1 MTKNKIKVIVIAVA
15 LVLIIAISAGL
26 IVQLTKKDSKD
37 NSATDGTQQYELS
50 GKVYDDSGNEM
61 LSSMVYSMP
70 RAMTISE
77 LQNETVSRI
86 TISATVS
93 PENATDGTVKW
104 SIMFDDGFDT
114 EGYLTLEPAYYG
126 ANTAVLTCYKP
137 FDYTAIITATSN
149 YDATKT
155 ATCYV
160 DYLYTFE
167 PIDLD
172 IYWNDIVF
180 NQENSITMD
189 YNFYG
194 YGTVEGDFEYGEL
207 YIELDGAV
215 INAISERL
223 GKEFTP
229 TYKILSDGFSS
240 EGITFN
246 VPSPFACFAANS
258 GFDEQTFNQAFTR
271 AIYFGCGEDCDYHAI
286 IHFTAK
292 YSYKGD
298 VVKTEHIWHDG
309 YERLSVDFSLEGLV
323 IPVEDVTIN
332 NGDIVFGVGMDEPIT
347 CTFDGTE
354 ADVSS
359 DNRIKVTGK
368 QSSCAETAV
377 TALGKSFTKYLK
389 MESATQITFSTAT
402 EMTLKIYVDTAD
414 KKLKV
419 DGVNYTSVATD
430 DGDNVITVALSA
442 GSHTITKGDILG
454 LFALQLKAA

>member
-1 MTKNKIKVIVIAVA
+1 MTISKIKTIIIAVA
-15 LVLIIAISAGL
+15 LVLVIALAAGL
-26 IVQLTKKDSKD
+26 IAHFVGKGNTDKPIADD
-37 NSATDGTQQYELS
+37 NKQYELS

-77 LQNETVSRI
+77 LQNQTVSRI

-93 PENATDGTVKW
+93 PENATDGTVTW
-104 SIMFDDGFDT
+104 SIMFDDDT
-114 EGYLTLEPAYYG
+114 ETDEYLTLEPAYYG
-126 ANTAVLTCYKP
+126 ANTAVLTCFKP

-149 YDATKT
+149 YDVTKS

-160 DYLYTFE
+160 DYLYEFE
-167 PIDLD
+167 PIDLSMTYSD
-172 IYWNDIVF
+172 VVF
-180 NQENSITMD
+180 NKENSIDFD
-189 YNFYG
+189 YYFGG
-194 YGTVEGDFEYGEL
+194 YGTVEGDLEYGEL

-215 INAISERL
+215 VNAISDRL

-240 EGITFN
+240 DGITFN
-246 VPSPFACFAANS
+246 VHSPFACFAANS

-298 VVKTEHIWHDG
+298 VVKTEHIWHEG
-309 YERLSVDFSLEGLV
+309 YERLTVDFSLEGLV

-354 ADVSS
+354 ATVSS

-368 QSSCAETAV
+368 QSSCTETTV
-377 TALGKSFTKYLK
+377 TALSKAFTKYLK
-389 MESATQITFSTAT
+389 METGTQVTFSTAT
-402 EMTLKIYVDTAD
+402 DMTLKIYVDTVG

-419 DGVNYTSVATD
+419 DGITYTSEAMEN
-430 DGDNVITVALSA
+430 GDNIVTVTLAA
-442 GSHTITKGDILG
+442 GSHTITKGDVLG
-454 LFALQLKAA
+454 LFALQLSAA